1 MKKKDLMN
9 EHLQRLEADRVVSLE
24 YQGAVMAYCAIGFI
38 SYMEAMKRIERYANA
53 APGRYNEED

>member
-9 EHLQRLEADRVVSLE
+9 EHLARLEADHAVSLE

-38 SYMEAMKRIERYANA
+38 SYPEAMRMINHYVNEVIT
-53 APGRYNEED
+53 RYNEED

>member
-9 EHLQRLEADRVVSLE
+9 DHLARMEAQHVPTAE

-38 SYMEAMKRIERYANA
+38 SYPEAMKMIERYAMFVPA
-53 APGRYNEED
+53 MFNEED